1 MLEGPQSQNRLMEL
15 PHAGTAEETAD
26 LLQLILSQV
35 GEGILVIN
43 SAREVIFLNQIAVQL
58 LGTAEPPPPGADW
71 STYYGLFL
79 PDKITPYPSEKTPLH
94 RALRGQALTGVE
106 LYIRRENHRGR
117 WLSITTR
124 PLRNRAGEIWG
135 AVSVFRDVT
144 PERHAAQALQDSEQR
159 FRALFE
165 NNSVGILVSS
175 LEGGVLTANEA
186 FTRMLGYQLPELQGM
201 RAHQIYF
208 DPAFREKLIRKLM
221 RKNDLAD
228 VEIALRH
235 SSGEPVFVLARMS
248 LLDLE
253 SAGMGGHIILSAIDI
268 TGRKRQ
274 EQALRESESRFE
286 AFMQAFPGGAFLKDS
301 QRRYVYYNQ
310 AAQFWGNFE
319 RLPEIGK
326 TDEEIFPLEIAKTNE
341 ESDRL
346 VLDQGIRVNRIDSAV
361 GSRGVILQVN
371 KFPIFDAA
379 GKPCMIGGVVLD
391 ITEQRRLEEQLRL
404 GQKMEAI
411 GRLAGGVA
419 HDFNNLLTIISGYA
433 HMLADGFNSNRV
445 SASAF
450 DYANEIVKAAERA
463 AALTGQLL
471 VFSRR
476 QVIQPVVIDLADTLQ
491 GLSRMLRR
499 TLGENIE
506 ISIETQRTPCHIKAD
521 SGQMEQLILNL
532 ALNARDAMPIG
543 GRLAIRLAKV
553 TRSKGRFALLEF
565 ADSGRGL
572 DESARERVFEPYFSL
587 KNPATFGGLGLSTVY
602 GIVQQ
607 NQGEIE
613 VSSEAGAG
621 STFQIY
627 LPLASA
633 AETDKP
639 ATATPNRRNRAET
652 ILLVEDEE
660 GVRNLVSS
668 MLRSQGYR
676 VFEAEHG
683 KHALEVFERHGQEV
697 ELLLTDVIMP
707 RMSGHELAR
716 RLKTQAP
723 GLKVMYMSGYTDDIV
738 AREGIVSENTVL
750 LHKPF
755 TLDGL
760 LRKLHE
766 AFGD

>member
-1 MLEGPQSQNRLMEL
+1 
-15 PHAGTAEETAD
+15 
-26 LLQLILSQV
+26 
-35 GEGILVIN
+35 
-43 SAREVIFLNQIAVQL
+43 
-58 LGTAEPPPPGADW
+58 
-71 STYYGLFL
+71 
-79 PDKITPYPSEKTPLH
+79 
-94 RALRGQALTGVE
+94 
-106 LYIRRENHRGR
+106 
-117 WLSITTR
+117 
-124 PLRNRAGEIWG
+124 
-135 AVSVFRDVT
+135 
-144 PERHAAQALQDSEQR
+144 
-159 FRALFE
+159 
-165 NNSVGILVSS
+165 
-175 LEGGVLTANEA
+175 
-186 FTRMLGYQLPELQGM
+186 
-201 RAHQIYF
+201 
-208 DPAFREKLIRKLM
+208 
-221 RKNDLAD
+221 
-228 VEIALRH
+228 
-235 SSGEPVFVLARMS
+235 
-248 LLDLE
+248 
-253 SAGMGGHIILSAIDI
+253 
-268 TGRKRQ
+268 
-274 EQALRESESRFE
+274 
-286 AFMQAFPGGAFLKDS
+286 
-301 QRRYVYYNQ
+301 
-310 AAQFWGNFE
+310 
-319 RLPEIGK
+319 
-326 TDEEIFPLEIAKTNE
+326 
-341 ESDRL
+341 
-346 VLDQGIRVNRIDSAV
+346 
-361 GSRGVILQVN
+361 
-371 KFPIFDAA
+371 
-379 GKPCMIGGVVLD
+379 
-391 ITEQRRLEEQLRL
+391 
-404 GQKMEAI
+404 
-411 GRLAGGVA
+411 
-419 HDFNNLLTIISGYA
+419 
-433 HMLADGFNSNRV
+433 
-445 SASAF
+445 
-450 DYANEIVKAAERA
+450 
-463 AALTGQLL
+463 
-471 VFSRR
+471 
-476 QVIQPVVIDLADTLQ
+476 
-491 GLSRMLRR
+491 MLRR

-506 ISIETQRTPCHIKAD
+506 ISIEAQRTPCHIKAD

-553 TRSKGRFALLEF
+553 TRSKGKFALLEF

-621 STFQIY
+621 STFQIF

-639 ATATPNRRNRAET
+639 AAPTQNRRNGAET

-683 KHALEVFERHGQEV
+683 KHALEVFERHGREV

-716 RLKTQAP
+716 RLKAQAP